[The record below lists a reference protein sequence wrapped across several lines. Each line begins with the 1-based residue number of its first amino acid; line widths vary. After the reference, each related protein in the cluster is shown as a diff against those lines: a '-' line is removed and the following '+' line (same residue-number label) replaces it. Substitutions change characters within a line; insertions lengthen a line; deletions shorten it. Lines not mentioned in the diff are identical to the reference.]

1 MGTLHGVLAELGIE
15 APQMH
20 AGSTPQAPPQWVTGQ
35 PFAPLAGRSYELAYG
50 AIPHGGA
57 GGDTRPLVKRVRIDG
72 PGDWHDLEAG
82 APLAA
87 ELRER
92 AVLAFRELPS

>member
-15 APQMH
+15 APHMH
-20 AGSTPQAPPQWVTGQ
+20 AGSAQWVTGQ
-35 PFAPLAGRSYELAYG
+35 PFSPLEGRSYELAYG
-50 AIPHGGA
+50 TTPHGGDD
-57 GGDTRPLVKRVRIDG
+57 GDSRVLVKRVRIDG
-72 PGDWHDLEAG
+72 PGDWYDLDAD

-92 AVLAFRELPS
+92 AVHAFREIPS